1 MRNAETGEGFP
12 VDDFVRLRGMGPV
25 LYASRMSHDELSGEK
40 TRSVVSAILEDGA
53 IVEMVYRRE
62 AQDTALLV
70 HLDGENTEHKWL
82 DAGSHGRIAPYSPR
96 NNLLTHGVVLF
107 PSGVGDYE
115 RTAELVAAVRNFIH
129 RYADLS
135 TIFEEVA
142 SYYVLLTWI
151 YDAFSEVP
159 YLRLKGDYGTGK
171 SRCLLAIGSLCY
183 KPMFVSGASTV
194 SPIFRILDSFR
205 GTLVMDESDFRFS
218 DEKAEIVKI
227 LNNGNAEGF
236 PVLRSEATPT
246 KEFNPRAFTV
256 FGPKIIATRRD
267 FDDRA
272 LESRCITEVM
282 RGLPPR
288 LDIPLSLP
296 DTFHDEAREL
306 RNKLLAYRFKN
317 VGKRRDPPG
326 TREHEI
332 EARVAQVFS
341 SLLAVVEDD
350 DARKRILDLARKQ
363 SETIRADR
371 GQSIEALLL
380 GIILD
385 MRREVCPLGVKE
397 IAERFADRHQGD
409 FARPITPRWIGAQIK
424 RRLSL
429 ATVKSHGT
437 FVIPQTEEDKLLALF
452 ERFDSGDD
460 RVDVGILGTS
470 SETISVDK

>member
-1 MRNAETGEGFP
+1 MRNKGNRA
-12 VDDFVRLRGMGPV
+12 R
-25 LYASRMSHDELSGEK
+25 SRSI
-40 TRSVVSAILEDGA
+40 VSAVLDDGA
-53 IVEMVYRRE
+53 IVEMLYRPEVHETVLACFRAGE
-62 AQDTALLV
+62 ASEHASLDLPRLGRVLPYSPNNNLLV
-70 HLDGENTEHKWL
+70 H
-82 DAGSHGRIAPYSPR
+82 R
-96 NNLLTHGVVLF
+96 VVLL
-107 PSGVGDYE
+107 PSTVGEYGSNADLL
-115 RTAELVAAVRNFIH
+115 ADVRAFIH
-129 RYADLS
+129 QYADIS
-135 TIFEEVA
+135 ESFEEVA
-142 SYYVLLTWI
+142 SLYVLLSWV
-151 YDAFSEVP
+151 YDTFHEVP
-159 YLRLKGDYGTGK
+159 YLRLKGDFGSGK
-171 SRCLLAIGSLCY
+171 SRCLQTIGSLCY

-256 FGPKIIATRRD
+256 FGPKIIATRHD

-288 LDIPLSLP
+288 MDIPLSLP
-296 DTFHDEAREL
+296 DSFHEEARQL
-306 RNKLLAYRFKN
+306 RNDLLAYRFEN
-317 VGKRRDPPG
+317 LGRLQKRSAE
-326 TREHEI
+326 REHGI

-341 SLLAVVEDD
+341 SLLAVTEDD
-350 DARKRILDLARKQ
+350 HARSRILGLARKQ
-363 SETIRADR
+363 SETMRADR

-385 MRREVCPLGVKE
+385 MRREECPLGVKD
-397 IAERFADRHQGD
+397 IAVRFAERHQID
-409 FARPITPRWIGAQIK
+409 FERPITPRWIGAQIK

-437 FVIPQTEEDKLLALF
+437 FVIPQTEEAKLLALF
-452 ERFDSGDD
+452 ERFDCGDD
-460 RVDVGILGTS
+460 RVDVGTLGTS
-470 SETISVDK
+470 ADREAAENGVA